1 MKKTMVLGMVIWSM
15 ALSCNIFA
23 GTIDMVEESKRDRAE
38 LEEQWRQEEQAKKL
52 REMQYR
58 IDEMERK
65 AKERE
70 EQDRQRKWEEERR
83 QTQEMIKNG
92 YNPQDDPRCQPENY
106 RHAEAETET
115 ADSDEDSDSGDKL
128 FSVDQGKNNRRN
140 SSYEDDTP
148 PDHHKLNKK
157 KIMKKFPKSK
167 SRRPSPNMKKFQ

>member
-1 MKKTMVLGMVIWSM
+1 MVLGMVIWSM

-70 EQDRQRKWEEERR
+70 EQLRREEEKR
-83 QTQEMIKNG
+83 QTQEMIENG
-92 YNPQDDPRCQPENY
+92 YDPQKDPRCQPGNY
-106 RHAEAETET
+106 REDET
-115 ADSDEDSDSGDKL
+115 ADNVEEDNGDSKDSL

-140 SSYEDDTP
+140 SSCEDSTP
-148 PDHHKLNKK
+148 PDHHSLNKK
-157 KIMKKFPKSK
+157 KAMKKFPKSNSK
-167 SRRPSPNMKKFQ
+167 RPSPFMKKFK